1 MYNDQTGRTSCKDD
15 CGDGFYITADNTACY
30 EQAPVLPPGGGGG
43 ASPDGGDNGD
53 SGDDRGGAD
62 SGGGSSVEH
71 IIVKH
76 NIKLDG
82 ISATTFNN
90 DIKIINSFIQ
100 TVVKLLKVSVDE
112 IKNVRA
118 CEIGSTEDSCPAIVP
133 KVRQRRQRQRQRR
146 SLLDENDSCLV
157 RYEIEAKS
165 QEEANKVEQN
175 IQSGNYQSAE
185 TFTSELKQSMKTNNV
200 DASVSS
206 SVAATPSATTN
217 QVDSKGS
224 NMMNNN
230 NNKDNDEGKDS
241 AGAVIAAVII
251 TIVVLVGIIGAIV
264 YRNQNQNK
272 EQPSPSQSSLDGL
285 EMVESFQVDEEGRRS
300 RMESVDVTMV
310 TNPSMEANTAIGAL
324 DDWEE
329 HKTDEGNTYYS
340 QRSTGLTQW
349 EKPPTTESSQN
360 TSFMHAAPPAPAVSR
375 ISSHN

>member
-1 MYNDQTGRTSCKDD
+1 LKS
-15 CGDGFYITADNTACY
+15 I
-30 EQAPVLPPGGGGG
+30 
-43 ASPDGGDNGD
+43 SP
-53 SGDDRGGAD
+53 S
-62 SGGGSSVEH
+62 
-71 IIVKH
+71 
-76 NIKLDG
+76 
-82 ISATTFNN
+82 TFNN

-118 CEIGSTEDSCPAIVP
+118 CKIGSTEESCPAIVP
-133 KVRQRRQRQRQRR
+133 KVRRRQRR

-185 TFTSELKQSMKTNNV
+185 IFTSEFKQSMKTNNV

-224 NMMNNN
+224 NMVNNN
-230 NNKDNDEGKDS
+230 NNKDDDKGKDS
-241 AGAVIAAVII
+241 AGGVIAAVII
-251 TIVVLVGIIGAIV
+251 TIVVLVGIIGAVV

-285 EMVESFQVDEEGRRS
+285 EMVENPTVD
-300 RMESVDVTMV
+300 
-310 TNPSMEANTAIGAL
+310 I
-324 DDWEE
+324 
-329 HKTDEGNTYYS
+329 DELEFFDID
-340 QRSTGLTQW
+340 QF
-349 EKPPTTESSQN
+349 EVIE
-360 TSFMHAAPPAPAVSR
+360 V
-375 ISSHN
+375 

>member
-1 MYNDQTGRTSCKDD
+1 LKS
-15 CGDGFYITADNTACY
+15 I
-30 EQAPVLPPGGGGG
+30 
-43 ASPDGGDNGD
+43 SP
-53 SGDDRGGAD
+53 S
-62 SGGGSSVEH
+62 
-71 IIVKH
+71 
-76 NIKLDG
+76 
-82 ISATTFNN
+82 TFNN

-133 KVRQRRQRQRQRR
+133 KVRQRQRR

-157 RYEIEAKS
+157 RYEILAKS

-175 IQSGNYQSAE
+175 IQSDNYQSAE
-185 TFTSELKQSMKTNNV
+185 TFTSQFKQSMKTNNV

-224 NMMNNN
+224 NMVNNN
-230 NNKDNDEGKDS
+230 NNKDDDKGKDS
-241 AGAVIAAVII
+241 GGIIAAFII
-251 TIVVLVGIIGAIV
+251 TTVVLVGIIGAIV

-272 EQPSPSQSSLDGL
+272 EQPAPSQSSLDGL

-300 RMESVDVTMV
+300 RMESVDVTMF
-310 TNPSMEANTAIGAL
+310 TNPSMEGGNTAIGAL

-360 TSFMHAAPPAPAVSR
+360 TSFMHAAPPAPVSR
-375 ISSHN
+375 RRERPDTMNTKKRQENGSTNEKKFILYT